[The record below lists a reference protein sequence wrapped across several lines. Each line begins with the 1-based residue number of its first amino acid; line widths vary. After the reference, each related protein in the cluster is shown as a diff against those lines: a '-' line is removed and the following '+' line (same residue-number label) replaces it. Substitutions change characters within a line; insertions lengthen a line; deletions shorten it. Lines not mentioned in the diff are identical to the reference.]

1 MNFYGVVNKLLLAPN
16 RSIAIVEY
24 QNADFASSALE
35 KLQNSKFKN
44 NFLYLEYAPVGMLKE
59 ADIDK
64 KIDEIEEEKA
74 EVEEISKVVYVKNLN
89 FTTDEQ
95 SLSEFIQQ

>member
-24 QNADFASSALE
+24 QNGDFAKSALE

-44 NFLYLEYAPVGMLKE
+44 NFLYL
-59 ADIDK
+59 
-64 KIDEIEEEKA
+64 
-74 EVEEISKVVYVKNLN
+74 
-89 FTTDEQ
+89 
-95 SLSEFIQQ
+95 